1 MQRIIRGGLT
11 LQRNILFNVQKSQI
25 IRQQHFKASVV
36 VPASATATATATA
49 EATEDISRPTKG
61 IDDDVVFYFNSF

>member
-36 VPASATATATATA
+36 VPASATATATA

>member
-25 IRQQHFKASVV
+25 IRQQHLKASAV
-36 VPASATATATATA
+36 VPASAAATATA
-49 EATEDISRPTKG
+49 EATKDISRPTKG